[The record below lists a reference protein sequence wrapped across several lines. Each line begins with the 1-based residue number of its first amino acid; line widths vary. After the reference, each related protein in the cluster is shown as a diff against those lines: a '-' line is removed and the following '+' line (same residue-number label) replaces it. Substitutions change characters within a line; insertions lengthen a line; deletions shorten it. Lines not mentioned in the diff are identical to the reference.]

1 MTNKIRYF
9 IANWKMYG
17 DLRSLKTLN
26 KVIKFTRSNRNKK
39 FRIIYCPPFTLL
51 SSFSEILKKSKIN
64 VGAQNIHEDLNF
76 GPHTGFINSRMV
88 KSLGVNYVILG
99 HSENRV
105 LGETNIKINKKV
117 LSALKSKLNV
127 ILCIGETLYEKR
139 KKFTKKILKKQL
151 VQCLKGVNK
160 KTKIIIAYEPVWSIG
175 TGIVP
180 NNVELEKNINFIK
193 SLIKRKFK
201 NHIILYGGSVNPKNI
216 EKINQLNLLDGYLIG
231 GASQNSKKLIDI
243 VKKTFN

>member
-17 DLRSLKTLN
+17 DLGSLKTLN
-26 KVIKFTRSNRNKK
+26 KVIKFTRLNKNKK

-51 SSFSEILKKSKIN
+51 NSFSDILKKSKIS

-76 GPHTGFINSRMV
+76 GPHTGFINSKMI
-88 KSLGVNYVILG
+88 KCLGVKYVILG

-105 LGETNIKINKKV
+105 LGESNTKINKKV

-127 ILCIGETLYEKR
+127 ILCIGETLFQKR
-139 KKFTKKILKKQL
+139 KKFTKKVLKKQL
-151 VQCLKGVNK
+151 FQCLKGVNK
-160 KTKIIIAYEPVWSIG
+160 KTRIIIAYEPVWSIG
-175 TGIVP
+175 TGIIP
-180 NNVELEKNINFIK
+180 NNLELEKNIKFVK
-193 SLIKRKFK
+193 SHVEKKFK
-201 NHIILYGGSVNPKNI
+201 NHIILYGGSVNPKNV
-216 EKINQLNLLDGYLIG
+216 EKINKINLLDGYLIG
-231 GASQNSKKLIDI
+231 GASQSSKKLIDI